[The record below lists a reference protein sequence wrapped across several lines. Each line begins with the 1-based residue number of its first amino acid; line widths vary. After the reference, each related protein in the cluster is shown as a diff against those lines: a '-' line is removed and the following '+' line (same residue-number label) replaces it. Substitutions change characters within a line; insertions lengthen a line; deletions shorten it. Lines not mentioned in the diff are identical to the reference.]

1 MNARRLVALSTTA
14 AVLAACSSGG
24 GSSSVPR
31 PTPSSGSGST
41 SHTKHPANTKLTLKF
56 SSSFLRLKKAKAP
69 ATAASAK
76 HRKPSY
82 IDPTNN
88 NSGINYLE
96 IQVSS
101 SGNNGTSNTYMALID
116 YPINTTEATQ
126 TIPLYLAPGNDYV
139 TIQEFSS
146 PYYPN
151 YTPGLGYL
159 GGIATQTGYLLAQ
172 GNTDGPISVSEA
184 GTNNL
189 GVTMQLVLGTA
200 EYYPY
205 TPSTG
210 FPSFVS
216 GSNASAYLTGADA
229 SSIAILSD
237 ATNQTVAGYFVQ
249 QSEAATYPLCFNQN
263 QQLFFL
269 PTDDMGGT
277 NAFYDNPTFSATNA
291 LSSGLPYAT
300 YSGASQPGSSTLGP
314 SALGGYTVN
323 FDPAGDP
330 IIVTATFPNG
340 VLLDPTGGYY
350 PTYGP
355 INFTTGGLLTIA
367 GPSNP
372 TYAVEIGEIGG
383 AGSQPMCPAPEAESH
398 ARSNAPESTRRA
410 R

>member
-24 GSSSVPR
+24 SSSVPR
-31 PTPSSGSGST
+31 PKPSTGSGST
-41 SHTKHPANTKLTLKF
+41 SQTKHPANTKLTLKF

-76 HRKPSY
+76 HRNPSY

-88 NSGINYLE
+88 IGGTNYLE

-116 YPINTTEATQ
+116 YPISTTESTQ

-139 TIQEFSS
+139 TIQEFGSVG
-146 PYYPN
+146 YPDE
-151 YTPGLGYL
+151 YTP
-159 GGIATQTGYLLAQ
+159 GYLLAQ
-172 GNTDGPISVSEA
+172 GSGSISVSEA

-200 EYYPY
+200 EYYIY
-205 TPSTG
+205 TASTG
-210 FPSFVS
+210 YPSFVS

-229 SSIAILSD
+229 SSIAVLSN
-237 ATNQTVAGYFVQ
+237 ATNPTVAGYFVQ

-269 PTDDMGGT
+269 PTDDMAGT
-277 NAFYDNPTFSATNA
+277 SAFYDNPTFSATNA

-323 FDPAGDP
+323 FDSAGDP
-330 IIVTATFPNG
+330 IIVSATFPNG
-340 VLLDPTGGYY
+340 VLLDPTGGSY

-355 INFTTGGLLTIA
+355 ISFTAGGLLNIVQ
-367 GPSNP
+367 PSYPN
-372 TYAVEIGEIGG
+372 YAVEIGEIG
-383 AGSQPMCPAPEAESH
+383 APDSPMCPAPEY
-398 ARSNAPESTRRA
+398 APESTRRA